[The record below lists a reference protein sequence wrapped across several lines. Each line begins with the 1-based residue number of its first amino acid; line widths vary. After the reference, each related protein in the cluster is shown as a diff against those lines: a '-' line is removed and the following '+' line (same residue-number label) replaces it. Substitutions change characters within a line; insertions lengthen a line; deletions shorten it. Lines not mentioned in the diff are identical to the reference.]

1 MGKMSKNKKK
11 KLKRK
16 AKRQQRLLDERLM
29 DLQRMEELDG
39 VLPSD
44 ASGNTRA
51 LWRLSEDEE
60 DNDKHAQSEIYT
72 RKTSKHKRKWIKRM
86 LPQ

>member
-1 MGKMSKNKKK
+1 MGKLSKNKKK

-16 AKRQQRLLDERLM
+16 AKRQQRLLDERLL

-39 VLPSD
+39 VLPQE

-51 LWRLSEDEE
+51 LWRLSEDGE
-60 DNDKHAQSEIYT
+60 DDDKHAQSEIHLCLY
-72 RKTSKHKRKWIKRM
+72 
-86 LPQ
+86 LA